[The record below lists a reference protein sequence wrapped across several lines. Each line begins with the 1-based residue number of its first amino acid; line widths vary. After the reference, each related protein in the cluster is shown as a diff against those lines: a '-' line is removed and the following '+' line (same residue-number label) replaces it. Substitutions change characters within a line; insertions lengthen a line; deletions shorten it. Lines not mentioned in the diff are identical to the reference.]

1 MVSLI
6 GNDSETPSETASLDL
21 DFFMSSGNGD
31 FLSKDENKGTW
42 KTYKT
47 GENGRKL
54 AQALAENVFTCNY
67 VTWR

>member
-31 FLSKDENKGTW
+31 FLSKDENKGMC
-42 KTYKT
+42 KTYLRISVNCCT
-47 GENGRKL
+47 VI
-54 AQALAENVFTCNY
+54 Q
-67 VTWR
+67 